1 MYQVP
6 EEWQKLL
13 QKDLKLSKNWGTEGM
28 NAEMARYNA
37 MTPAQKAAEN
47 NRRRANNEARSAL
60 ANAPAAARRSFPSPA
75 AAPVAN
81 TRRAFPA
88 AVAAPKAPKGK
99 VMRECTA
106 SNAMHN
112 VTMKNGSKAPCKFVH
127 KNENA
132 FGMLRPEQRKAEGGK
147 TRRSS
152 KGRSSRRSRSSKG
165 RSSRTKS
172 SRRRGGSVPN
182 SPKPLSNVNTY
193 TSWPGGVDPTAPL
206 YNMKTML

>member
-13 QKDLKLSKNWGTEGM
+13 QRDLKMSKNWGTEGM
-28 NAEMARYNA
+28 NAEEARYNA

-47 NRRRANNEARSAL
+47 NRRRANNEARRAL
-60 ANAPAAARRSFPSPA
+60 GSAPATAA
-75 AAPVAN
+75 VN
-81 TRRAFPA
+81 TRRAQPA
-88 AVAAPKAPKGK
+88 AAKAPKGK

-106 SNAMHN
+106 SNVMHN
-112 VTMKNGSKAPCKFVH
+112 VTLKNGSKAPCKFVH

-132 FGMLRPEQRKAEGGK
+132 FSMLRPEQRKAEGGK

-152 KGRSSRRSRSSKG
+152 KRSSSKRRSSRS
-165 RSSRTKS
+165 
-172 SRRRGGSVPN
+172 RRGGSVPN

-193 TSWPGGVDPTAPL
+193 TSWSGGIDPTVPL

>member
-60 ANAPAAARRSFPSPA
+60 AAAPAAARRSFPSPA
-75 AAPVAN
+75 AN

-88 AVAAPKAPKGK
+88 AAAAPKAPKGK

-152 KGRSSRRSRSSKG
+152 KGSRSRKRSTRNRSSR
-165 RSSRTKS
+165 

-193 TSWPGGVDPTAPL
+193 TSWPGGVDPTVPL

>member
-1 MYQVP
+1 
-6 EEWQKLL
+6 
-13 QKDLKLSKNWGTEGM
+13 
-28 NAEMARYNA
+28 
-37 MTPAQKAAEN
+37 
-47 NRRRANNEARSAL
+47 
-60 ANAPAAARRSFPSPA
+60 
-75 AAPVAN
+75 
-81 TRRAFPA
+81 
-88 AVAAPKAPKGK
+88 
-99 VMRECTA
+99 MRECTA

-152 KGRSSRRSRSSKG
+152 KGRSSRRSSKGSRRSSKG
-165 RSSRTKS
+165 SRRSSKGSRTKS
-172 SRRRGGSVPN
+172 RSRRGGSVPN

>member
-13 QKDLKLSKNWGTEGM
+13 QRDLKMSKNWGTEGM
-28 NAEMARYNA
+28 NAEEARYNA
-37 MTPAQKAAEN
+37 MTPSQKAAEN
-47 NRRRANNEARSAL
+47 NRRRANNEARRALGSAAS
-60 ANAPAAARRSFPSPA
+60 ANTRRSFP
-75 AAPVAN
+75 AAPN
-81 TRRAFPA
+81 TRRAQPSA
-88 AVAAPKAPKGK
+88 AKAAIKGK

-106 SNAMHN
+106 SNVMHN

-132 FGMLRPEQRKAEGGK
+132 FSMLRPEQRKAEGGK
-147 TRRSS
+147 TRRRSS
-152 KGRSSRRSRSSKG
+152 KGRSSRRS
-165 RSSRTKS
+165 SR
-172 SRRRGGSVPN
+172 RRRGGSVVVPN

>member
-6 EEWQKLL
+6 KEWQELL

-28 NAEMARYNA
+28 NAEEARYNA

-47 NRRRANNEARSAL
+47 NRRRANNEARRAL
-60 ANAPAAARRSFPSPA
+60 GSAPAPA
-75 AAPVAN
+75 AN
-81 TRRAFPA
+81 TRRSLPA
-88 AVAAPKAPKGK
+88 AAAPKAPKGK

-106 SNAMHN
+106 SNVMHN

-132 FGMLRPEQRKAEGGK
+132 FSMLRPEQRKKAEGGK

-152 KGRSSRRSRSSKG
+152 RKSSRRSRSSK
-165 RSSRTKS
+165 RRS
-172 SRRRGGSVPN
+172 SRRRGGSVVVPN

>member
-152 KGRSSRRSRSSKG
+152 RSSRKRSTKSRS
-165 RSSRTKS
+165 
-172 SRRRGGSVPN
+172 RRGGSVPN